1 MKLYKALKLRK
12 NLIGEITKLKTQIKE
27 KNSYL
32 EGSKNGEKFKVII
45 AYDELLLKIAE
56 LTSLKFVIN
65 EANREIQ
72 SKIYLLGEH
81 KALIAFWNE
90 VSVVEGAEKIGYG
103 DNIYNYVAQIDEKQR
118 DKMVGEFQIKVDAIQ
133 DELDEF
139 NFNTEIPWG
148 DMGIGEVETIEVNL
162 KSNDE
167 EMIKTINENLKVD
180 EKENCGCDKGN
191 CCGHDEQ
198 EQK

>member
-32 EGSKNGEKFKVII
+32 EGSKNGEKFDVGA
-45 AYDELLLKIAE
+45 AYSDLLKKITE
-56 LTSLKFVIN
+56 LTGLKFVIN
-65 EANREIQ
+65 QANAEIQ
-72 SKIYLLGEH
+72 SKIYLLGEY

-103 DNIYNYVAQIDEKQR
+103 DNIYNYVAQIDEDGR
-118 DKMVGEFQIKVDAIQ
+118 DKIINEFQIKVDAIQ
-133 DELDEF
+133 DELDEY

-148 DMGIGEVETIEVNL
+148 DMSDGEVETIDAKLNV
-162 KSNDE
+162 
-167 EMIKTINENLKVD
+167 
-180 EKENCGCDKGN
+180 KENCGCDKGN
-191 CCGHDEQ
+191 CEGHIEQ
-198 EQK
+198 EKEDEK